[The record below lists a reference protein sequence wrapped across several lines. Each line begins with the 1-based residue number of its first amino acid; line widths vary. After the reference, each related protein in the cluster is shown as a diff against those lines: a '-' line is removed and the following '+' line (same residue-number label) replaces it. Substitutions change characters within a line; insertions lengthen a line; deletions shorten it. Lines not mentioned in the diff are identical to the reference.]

1 MELELIEI
9 ARAGGKDNPLMLNAT
24 LLMQVLNFAIL
35 LILLRIFVWKPLMN
49 VLERRQQKISE
60 EITNAEK
67 NRKEAEEIR
76 NQLKADLEKAKEE
89 ARAIIQ
95 RATKTAEEEA
105 TQIVENAKA
114 EASRVKED
122 AMKEIQIERD
132 KAIAELKNEVANLS
146 ILVASK
152 VVSEKITEDIHKDL
166 VKKFVDEAGK
176 LPC

>member
-1 MELELIEI
+1 VELELVEV
-9 ARAGGKDNPLMLNAT
+9 ARAGGDNPLVLNAT
-24 LLMQVLNFAIL
+24 MLLQVFNFAIL
-35 LILLRIFVWKPLMN
+35 LILLRIFVWKPLIN
-49 VLERRQQKISE
+49 ALEQRQQKIGE
-60 EITNAEK
+60 EIANAEK
-67 NRKEAEEIR
+67 SHKEAEEIR

-95 RATKTAEEEA
+95 RATKNAEDEA
-105 TQIVENAKA
+105 AQIIENAKT
-114 EASRVKED
+114 EANRIKDD

-152 VVSEKITEDIHKDL
+152 VVSEKITEDVQKDL
-166 VKKFVDEAGK
+166 VEKFVDEAGK